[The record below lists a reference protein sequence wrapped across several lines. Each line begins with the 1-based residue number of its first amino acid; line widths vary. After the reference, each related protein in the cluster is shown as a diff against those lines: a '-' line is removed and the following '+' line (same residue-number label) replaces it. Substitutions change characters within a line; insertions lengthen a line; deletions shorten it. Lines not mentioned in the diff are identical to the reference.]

1 MATHSSILTWRI
13 PWTGETG
20 RPQSIGSQR
29 VRQDSTHIIFSVFIY
44 KYFLISLVIFSLMHL
59 LFKSMLSKF
68 YKFVH
73 FPILV
78 LFNFLTSSLDEKKIL
93 HYKKILCMI
102 SILLNLLRLNLWPN
116 IYSVLE
122 NVHCLVEKN
131 VRSVVVT
138 VFYIRLLD
146 LIGLLCYEFSISL
159 LLSDCSIHYWE

>member
-1 MATHSSILTWRI
+1 
-13 PWTGETG
+13 
-20 RPQSIGSQR
+20 
-29 VRQDSTHIIFSVFIY
+29 
-44 KYFLISLVIFSLMHL
+44 MHL
-59 LFKSMLSKF
+59 LFKSMLSNF

-138 VFYIRLLD
+138 VFCIRLLD

-159 LLSDCSIHYWE
+159 LLSDCSIHY